1 MQNRV
6 LLMNEI
12 PKYKLRA
19 GFSLLEVFFFNVI
32 VMTSLPLKLNL
43 YSNST

>member
-12 PKYKLRA
+12 PKSQLRA
-19 GFSLLEVFFFNVI
+19 GSSLLEVFFDVI
-32 VMTSLPLKLNL
+32 VMTSLPLKLDL